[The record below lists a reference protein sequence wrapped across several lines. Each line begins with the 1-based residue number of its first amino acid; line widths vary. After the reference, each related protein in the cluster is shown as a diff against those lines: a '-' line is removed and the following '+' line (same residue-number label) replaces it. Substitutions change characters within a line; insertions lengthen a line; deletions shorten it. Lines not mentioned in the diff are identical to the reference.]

1 MYPYRK
7 GAMFSKLN
15 SVLTRRSVGRASLG
29 GRFMGNRRWILAFSG
44 SSLLALSGTASAFAE
59 VGRHLLPDGR
69 VFEQVSPVDKN
80 ESDVRFNSGMDA
92 AFGGDGLAFTSDGSF
107 AGQPT
112 AQFQTSYLARRG
124 AGGWVTRGIQMP
136 NGRVY
141 VQDGYTGYS
150 ADLSEGVIRWMEDT
164 SAGTYDPA
172 AVPGLNM
179 YMRDEASG
187 AFQLLNGTLSNVGSG
202 VRFVWGSADFGK
214 IGFETAAKLTT
225 DSPCN
230 GRSGVCAYEWDH
242 GTVRLASVL
251 PAPENTPV
259 KGGLGDA
266 AAPNGVGN
274 TDSAVSSDG
283 SRVFFSTGTGLYAR
297 EDGVRSTLVSGSE
310 RTAGGGVSGQA
321 VHFQGAEAAHGDRV
335 IFTTTDTLL
344 DADRNETSDLYLY
357 DFTKPA
363 GERLSLLSEDLD
375 PEAPEGAAIANNSP
389 GNVPNSGG
397 VLARSDAL
405 DRVYFVAENEI
416 VAGGPEAP
424 GPKLY
429 VWDDTGV
436 SPEVRFIASLS
447 PEDAR
452 AWDGSSV
459 QEGQIIKPARI
470 SSNGRYIAFISVLPL
485 TAADHD
491 EQPDV
496 YRYDAQ
502 AQELACVSC
511 SSDASPSVGSV
522 RFDQSRIGEN
532 IVNHLPRNVS
542 DSGQV
547 FFQTSRGLVPADS
560 NGKVDVYEYENGG
573 LFLLSGG
580 SGIEDSYFLDA
591 SASGNDVFFDT
602 RDQLVGWDEDANYD
616 AYDARVGG
624 GLPEPPPP
632 GPPCE
637 GDSCQPAPVL
647 PNDPTPASLT
657 FNGPGN
663 ITVQGAVKKVSACP
677 KGKVRVRGK
686 CQKKPRK
693 KRRQKKHIRRKG
705 GR

>member
-1 MYPYRK
+1 
-7 GAMFSKLN
+7 MFPKLH
-15 SVLTRRSVGRASLG
+15 SVLTRWPVSYCGGVDSLFTG
-29 GRFMGNRRWILAFSG
+29 SRRRT
-44 SSLLALSGTASAFAE
+44 LALSAGCLLSLASAPPASAE
-59 VGRHLLPDGR
+59 VGKHLLPDGR

-80 ESDVRFNSGMDA
+80 ESDVRFNSGVDA
-92 AFGGDGLAFTSDGSF
+92 AFGGDGLVFTSDGSF

-112 AQFQTSYLARRG
+112 AQFQSSYLARRG
-124 AGGWVTRGIQMP
+124 PGGWVTRGIQMS

-141 VQDGYTGYS
+141 AQSGYVGFS

-164 SAGTYDPA
+164 PAGTYDPA

-187 AFQLLNGTLSNVGSG
+187 GFQLLNGTLSNAGAG

-230 GRSGVCAYEWDH
+230 GNIGVCAYEWDH

-274 TDSAVSSDG
+274 TDNAVSSDG

-310 RTAGGGVSGQA
+310 RTVAGGVSGQA

-344 DADRNETSDLYLY
+344 DADTNETSDLYLY
-357 DFTKPA
+357 DFTKSA

-375 PEAPEGAAIANNSP
+375 PEAPEGAAIADNSP

-405 DRVYFVAENEI
+405 DRVYFVAENQI
-416 VAGGPEAP
+416 IAGGPEAA

-429 VWDDTGV
+429 VWDDTGA

-459 QEGQIIKPARI
+459 QESQIIKPARI
-470 SSNGRYIAFISVLPL
+470 SSNGRYIAFISVVKL

-502 AQELACVSC
+502 AQELVCVSC
-511 SSDASPSVGSV
+511 SSDASPSQGPV
-522 RFDQSRIGEN
+522 RFDQTRIGEN

-547 FFQTSRGLVPADS
+547 FFQTGRGLLPADS
-560 NGKVDVYEYENGG
+560 NGKVDVYEYENGD

-624 GLPEPPPP
+624 GLPEPPLA

-663 ITVQGAVKKVSACP
+663 LTGQNAVKKSAVRACP

-686 CQKKPRK
+686 CQKKKRPK
-693 KRRQKKHIRRKG
+693 KRSRHG
-705 GR
+705 GRGKRG

>member
-1 MYPYRK
+1 
-7 GAMFSKLN
+7 MFRRVLN
-15 SVLTRRSVGRASLG
+15 RTTECRPPATGGDWLTSALLG
-29 GRFMGNRRWILAFSG
+29 
-44 SSLLALSGTASAFAE
+44 LLAVCSLVFVPGVSGE
-59 VGRHLLPDGR
+59 VGKHLLPDGR

-80 ESDVRFNSGMDA
+80 ESDVRFNSGVDA
-92 AFGGDGLAFTSDGSF
+92 AFGGDGLVFTADGSF

-124 AGGWVTRGIQMP
+124 PGGWVTRGIQMP

-141 VQDGYTGYS
+141 VQNGYVGYS
-150 ADLSEGVIRWMEDT
+150 ADLSRGVIRWMEDT
-164 SAGTYDPA
+164 PAGTYA
-172 AVPGLNM
+172 AGAVSGLNM

-187 AFQLLNGTLSNVGSG
+187 GFQLLNGTLSNAGSG

-230 GRSGVCAYEWDH
+230 GSSGVCAYEWDH

-259 KGGLGDA
+259 KGGIGDA
-266 AAPNGVGN
+266 NAPNGVGS
-274 TDSAVSSDG
+274 TDNAVSSDG
-283 SRVFFSTGTGLYAR
+283 SRVFFSTGIGLYAR
-297 EDGVRSTLVSGSE
+297 EDGAQTTLVSGSE
-310 RTAGGGVSGQA
+310 RTVGGGVSGQP

-335 IFTTTDTLL
+335 IFTTTNSLV
-344 DADRNETSDLYLY
+344 DADTNETSDLYLY

-363 GERLSLLSEDLD
+363 GKRLSLLSEDLD
-375 PEAPEGAAIANNSP
+375 PEAPEGAAIAANSA
-389 GNVPNSGG
+389 GNVPNAGG
-397 VLARSDAL
+397 VLARSDSL
-405 DRVYFVAENEI
+405 DRVYFVAENQI
-416 VAGGPEAP
+416 VAGAPEAP

-429 VWDDTGV
+429 VWDDTGA
-436 SPEVRFIASLS
+436 SPQVRFIAALS

-459 QEGQIIKPARI
+459 QESQIIKPARI
-470 SSNGRYIAFISVLPL
+470 SSNGRYIAFVS
-485 TAADHD
+485 AAKLAGVDHD
-491 EQPDV
+491 GQPDV

-511 SSDASPSVGSV
+511 SSDASPSQGSI

-542 DSGQV
+542 DMGQV

-560 NGKVDVYEYENGG
+560 NGMVDVYEYENGG

-580 SGIEDSYFLDA
+580 SGSEDSYFLDA

-616 AYDARVGG
+616 AYDARAGG
-624 GLPEPPPP
+624 GLPEPPLA

-663 ITVQGAVKKVSACP
+663 LTAQSAVKKVSACP
-677 KGKVRVRGK
+677 KGKARVRGK

-693 KRRQKKHIRRKG
+693 KRRQKKRVGRKG